1 MTIMAYQTLYESS
14 VAFGMRKALQT
25 EQGKADMEARIQ
37 GLESELKELERQ
49 LAEWKAK
56 CESIEKRESERRALD
71 EKKHAE
77 EVAYLNR
84 ANKQLKQQL
93 ESFLAPAGKK

>member
-1 MTIMAYQTLYESS
+1 
-14 VAFGMRKALQT
+14 MRKALQT

-37 GLESELKELERQ
+37 QLEAEDKDLERQ
-49 LAEWKAK
+49 VAEWKAK
-56 CESIEKRESERRALD
+56 CEAIEKRESERRTVE

-77 EVAYLNR
+77 ELAFLNR

-93 ESFLAPAGKK
+93 DSFLAPAKKA